1 MPMQAKMSAQTQEAM
16 AQSRGVGEPI
26 PVIIKFRQE
35 TPRIAARTRSASVGA
50 MNVRQDYTLIPAM
63 AVDASP
69 EQIESMSDLDEVEAV
84 WFDEF
89 VHTMLET
96 SVPHI
101 QAPAVW
107 QSAGTQGGGITIC
120 VLDTGIDP
128 NHPDFAGR
136 ITATQDFTGK
146 GNVVDGNGHGTHVAS
161 IAAGSGAGSNGQFIG
176 VAPQASIMVAKVLND
191 QGGGRMS
198 DVMAGVEWA
207 AQEGAE
213 ILNLSLGSDSS
224 SDGNDA
230 LSTMVDAV
238 VELGKVVIVAAG
250 NAGPRTRTIGSP
262 AASRRAITVGASNNQ
277 DGIANFSSRGPTA
290 DDREKPDLVAPGSAI
305 RAARSAGTS
314 MGQPVDDQY
323 TSANGT
329 SMATP
334 HVAGI
339 AALMLAVNPGL
350 APDAVKQIL
359 VETVVPLS
367 DGPNVAGSGR
377 VNALAAANEAKRLL
391 LPPAPP
397 APDPEPEP
405 QPDPEPGEP
414 IPADP
419 TPTPVPQPP
428 APPAPG
434 PRPPVG
440 CLGSLLRLVGL
451 V

>member
-1 MPMQAKMSAQTQEAM
+1 MSVQTQDAM

-35 TPRIAARTRSASVGA
+35 ATRAAAVRTRSASVGT

-69 EQIESMSDLDEVEAV
+69 EQIESMTDLDEVEAI
-84 WFDEF
+84 WFDEY

-107 QSAGTQGGGITIC
+107 QSVGSQGEGIAIC

-128 NHPDFAGR
+128 DHPDFAGR
-136 ITATQDFTGK
+136 ITASQDFTGK
-146 GNVVDGNGHGTHVAS
+146 GSVVDGHGHGTHVAS
-161 IAAGSGAGSNGQFIG
+161 IAAGSGAASNGQFVG
-176 VAPQASIMVAKVLND
+176 VAPKASIMVAKVLND

-198 DVMAGVEWA
+198 DVMAGLEWGVEQG
-207 AQEGAE
+207 AQ

-224 SDGNDA
+224 SDGSDA
-230 LSTMVDAV
+230 LSSMVDAV
-238 VELGKVVIVAAG
+238 VDLGKVVIVAAG

-262 AASRRAITVGASNNQ
+262 AAARKALTVGASNNQ

-305 RAARSAGTS
+305 RAARAAGTS
-314 MGQPVDDQY
+314 MGQPVDAHY
-323 TSANGT
+323 ISANGT

-359 VETVVPLS
+359 VETVVPLD

-377 VNALAAANEAKRLL
+377 VNALAAVNEAKRLL

-405 QPDPEPGEP
+405 TPDPEPEP
-414 IPADP
+414 EDPLPADP